1 MAGSQAARSR
11 RLAAKAARRKV
22 VVAEKRRAEVAS
34 SSSIALA
41 RRVAVAATCPL
52 AACAMTAVLF
62 DAGVGQVLLAR
73 HLPDGR
79 LGIAFFLVDAHCLG
93 IKDAFYTEMQPS
105 QFKEKIQRLSEDFP
119 MKEVEPSYA
128 RAILHAAVAYAR
140 DIGFSPVEDYDA
152 VEPLFGEFPISQ
164 DTEDFM
170 FGQDGKPLYVAGPS
184 DTPARSRKIIETL
197 ENKLGPDGF
206 HFIVPMSDLGD

>member
-22 VVAEKRRAEVAS
+22 IVAEKRKAEVAS
-34 SSSIALA
+34 SSSISLALRIAAAA
-41 RRVAVAATCPL
+41 RRPL

-62 DAGVGQVLLAR
+62 DAGVGHVLLAR

-79 LGIAFFLVDAHCLG
+79 LGVAFFLVDAHCLG
-93 IKDAFYTEMQPS
+93 VKVAFYAEMQPS
-105 QFKEKIQRLSEDFP
+105 QFKEKIQQMSEDIP

-128 RAILHAAVAYAR
+128 RAVLHAAVAYAR
-140 DIGFSPVEDYDA
+140 DIGFPPAEDYDA
-152 VEPLFGEFPISQ
+152 IEPLFGEFPISQ
-164 DTEDFM
+164 DTEDFV

-184 DTPARSRKIIETL
+184 DTPALSRKIIEKL
-197 ENKLGPDGF
+197 ESKLGPDGF
-206 HFIVPMSDLGD
+206 HFIVPASDLGD